1 MKISE
6 FGGSSLAKYKPAR
19 AVVGLDIG
27 SRAAKGV
34 LLFNND
40 VYTRLIA
47 TGLYMQETADELLE
61 KLVQS
66 AGLNR
71 SDIAFIVGTGYG
83 RISLKYEDIPYRVV
97 TEISCHAMGAHVLH
111 PSTRTIIDIG
121 GQDSKAIK
129 VDPATGKVVEF
140 VMNDKC
146 AAGTGRFLEKAAT
159 VLGLQLD
166 QLGPVSLTAKEP
178 AQVSSQC
185 VVFAESEVISLRAR
199 GDKNGDEAVR
209 ANIAAGI
216 HYSAARRVQNL
227 LGRVGIEPDLVF
239 SGGVANNSG
248 MWKVLEELLGYKF
261 SNPPGADM
269 IYAGA
274 LGAAVYSTKYAG
286 ARPRAKAHHTDIQHK
301 DTDLEAVLKSIESAQ
316 DSFIKAKNGHKKVG
330 YLCAYTPLELLNAAG
345 VRHLRLFKGG
355 NATTVAHGELFT
367 QSVACDFSKSC
378 IGAFQS
384 GEPLNLSL
392 DKVYNFH
399 TCAAM
404 KRTSEVINQFVP
416 TQMFSLPKLRLSP
429 DSRDFF
435 RKELLVFRSDLERL
449 TGKRLFESDA
459 REQIILYNKIRRL
472 LKKFSELRKRSTPVL
487 TGREYLDLVRGYYYL
502 KPEDL
507 LPAYEHLYHQLRDAP
522 DPGKRP
528 VRLMMSGSIVADGDR
543 RLIELIEKSGTAR
556 VVIEDHCTG
565 VRPFLHTIR
574 EAGDPF
580 QALAEGYLDQ
590 APCARMKPLE
600 NSVELSVQLAQE
612 YDVEG
617 VVFVSL
623 KFCAC
628 YGIPQ
633 KQFIEAFQKIGVP
646 VLALSGDYSQN
657 DHGQLTTRVEAF
669 LDVLREKRSKH
680 NEQYATA

>member
-1 MKISE
+1 MKIGD
-6 FGGSSLAKYKPAR
+6 FDGSGLAKYKPAR
-19 AVVGLDIG
+19 AVIGLDIG

-34 LLFNND
+34 LLVGDEVF
-40 VYTRLIA
+40 TSLIA

-66 AGLNR
+66 AGLSR
-71 SDIAFIVGTGYG
+71 KEVAFIVGTGYG

-97 TEISCHAMGAHVLH
+97 TEISCHAMGAHVLN
-111 PSTRTIIDIG
+111 PATKTIIDIG

-129 VDPATGKVVEF
+129 VDPATGKVIEF

-146 AAGTGRFLEKAAT
+146 AAGTGRFLEKAAA
-159 VLGLQLD
+159 VLGLDLSE
-166 QLGPVSLTAKEP
+166 LGPVSLTAKEP

-199 GDKNGDEAVR
+199 GDKVGDEAVR

-239 SGGVANNSG
+239 SGGVANNVG
-248 MWKVLEELLGYKF
+248 MWKVLEELLGSKF
-261 SNPPGADM
+261 SNPPKADM
-269 IYAGA
+269 IFTGA
-274 LGAAVYSTKYAG
+274 LGAAVYAAKYAKVKTHNKAPEG
-286 ARPRAKAHHTDIQHK
+286 AVEYSHN
-301 DTDLEAVLKSIESAQ
+301 DLAAVQKSIETAQ
-316 DSFIKAKNGHKKVG
+316 QSFINEKNGHKKIG
-330 YLCAYTPLELLNAAG
+330 YLCAYTPLELLNAAR
-345 VRHLRLFKGG
+345 VRHVRLFKGG
-355 NATTVAHGELFT
+355 NAATVSAGELFT

-378 IGAFQS
+378 IGSFQT
-384 GEPLNLSL
+384 GDPLHKSL

-404 KRTSEVINQFVP
+404 KRASEVIDQFVP
-416 TQMFSLPKLRLSP
+416 TQMYSLPKLRHEP
-429 DSRDFF
+429 DSRNFF
-435 RKELLVFRSDLERL
+435 REQLLVFRDDLEKL
-449 TGKRLFESDA
+449 VDKKISDSDA
-459 REQIILYNKIRRL
+459 REQIIQYNKIRRL

-487 TGREYLDLVRGYYYL
+487 TGQEYLDLVRGYYYL

-507 LPAYEHLYHQLRDAP
+507 LPAYEHLYRQLKDTP
-522 DPGKRP
+522 DPGNKP
-528 VRLMMSGSIVADGDR
+528 VRIMMSGSIVADGDR
-543 RLIELIEKSGTAR
+543 RLIEIIEKNGKAS

-565 VRPFLHTIR
+565 VRPFIHTIR
-574 EAGDPF
+574 ESGDPF

-600 NSVELSVQLAQE
+600 DSVELSTTLAQE

-617 VVFVSL
+617 AVYVSL

-633 KQFIEAFQKIGVP
+633 KQFIEGFQKLGIP
-646 VLALSGDYSQN
+646 VLALSGDYSQS

-669 LDVLREKRSKH
+669 LDVLQEKRSKH
-680 NEQYATA
+680 NEQFATA